1 MLHFQIITLFPEFF
15 ISPLQTSLLGRAREA
30 GLIKFT
36 FINPR
41 DFSQR
46 PHRNVDDR
54 PFGGGPGMLMQLEP
68 ILLALQSLSEHG
80 PILQMSPAGKMFDA
94 RWAKDLSE
102 NRVIS
107 LICGRYEG
115 IDSRIANFYPVE
127 ELSLC
132 KAVLNGGETAALA
145 VIEAVCRFLPGFL
158 GKDESNESETFTDG
172 LLEYPQYTRPE
183 DYDGYK
189 VPQVLLEGNHALIAE
204 WRRRASLKKTLF
216 QQPALLNEAKLD
228 KKDVETLQNFTR
240 RRIGRNLSFCLCHF
254 PVHLEKGR
262 IGSSSLTNLDVHDIS
277 RISRSYGMGPFF
289 VLLAMQEQLD
299 ILEDILRH
307 WRNAA
312 NPESHAD
319 RKKALELICPVR
331 NFTELEAKA
340 YEYFGCKA
348 QFIASSAAW
357 PDKKSSIPLLSPE
370 ELRSLCEKGPAIIL
384 LGTARGLDLKSLP
397 FSFQLL
403 RPLRF
408 LDENHLSVRAAAAI
422 MADRILGDFY

>member
-1 MLHFQIITLFPEFF
+1 MLHFQIITLFPDFF
-15 ISPLQTSLLGRAREA
+15 TSPLQTSLLGRARDT
-30 GLIKFT
+30 GLVKFT

-46 PHRNVDDR
+46 PHKNVDDR
-54 PFGGGPGMLMQLEP
+54 PFGGGAGMLMQLDP
-68 ILLALQSLSEHG
+68 ILMALQSLPEHG
-80 PILQMSPAGKMFDA
+80 PLLQMSPAGKIFDA
-94 RWAKDLSE
+94 RWAKELAD
-102 NRVIS
+102 NKIIT

-115 IDSRIANFYPVE
+115 IDARIANFYPVE

-158 GKDESNESETFTDG
+158 GKDESSEFETFSDG

-183 DYDGYK
+183 NYDGSK
-189 VPQVLLEGNHALIAE
+189 VPRLLLEGNHALISA
-204 WRRRASLKKTLF
+204 WRRKASLEKTLL
-216 QQPALLNEAKLD
+216 QQPSLLNDAALNKN
-228 KKDVETLQNFTR
+228 DVEILQSLCR
-240 RRIGRNLSFCLCHF
+240 SRLGPQLSFCLCHF
-254 PVHLEKGR
+254 PVRLENGR

-277 RISRSYGMGPFF
+277 RISRSYGMGPFY
-289 VLLAMQEQLD
+289 VLMPLREQLD

-307 WRNAA
+307 WRNTA
-312 NPESHAD
+312 NLESHAD

-331 NFTELEAKA
+331 NFVELEERTQ
-340 YEYFGCKA
+340 EYYGRNA
-348 QFIASSAAW
+348 VFIASSASW
-357 PDKKSSIPLLSPE
+357 PDKKSAVQLLSPSDV
-370 ELRSLCEKGPAIIL
+370 RSLCEKGPVIIL

-397 FSFQLL
+397 LEFKLL